1 METENRYLNS
11 QIEEYLENLIKSGQ
25 LKPGDRLPSE
35 RKIAQQF
42 NVSISPVRQATR
54 MFIQKG
60 ILVNEPRRGIF
71 VKRETLSRKQTNR
84 IGLLFCHTRANLL
97 KSPYYGPI
105 IHGID
110 EAANDLGKSI
120 VWQSLLDTDRK
131 TDTGNIYDMLD
142 IVDGLI
148 VIGLLHRT
156 YQDIEE
162 TLVTLDK
169 PVVVLDH
176 EAVSDD
182 LNSVVFDSRANTGKA
197 IDLLVS
203 LGHTRIV
210 YAGRG
215 SRVDP
220 KISAPG
226 NMWLAAYKNKMEE
239 RGLSVDTDLIVNGLF
254 YEDMELVRKLLSQA
268 DRPTALFCNGA
279 LLVPAIIDTAQQM
292 GLRVPEDLSVVTLD
306 DTPEIEERG
315 ITTVIIPL
323 EKMGQEGTRRLLEL
337 IGEKQDGKNEAKRIV
352 LPGQVVKRHTHAV
365 PHK

>member
-11 QIEEYLENLIKSGQ
+11 QIEEYLDNLIKSGQ

-35 RKIAQQF
+35 RKIALRF
-42 NVSISPVRQATR
+42 KTSISPVRQATR
-54 MFIQKG
+54 MFINKG

-71 VKRETLSRKQTNR
+71 VKRETISRTTTNR
-84 IGLLFCHTRANLL
+84 IGLLFCHSRSSLL

-105 IHGID
+105 IHGLD
-110 EAANDLGKSI
+110 EAASQQDKSV

-131 TDTGNIYDMLD
+131 ADTGNIYDTLD

-162 TLVTLDK
+162 TLTGLDK

-176 EAVSDD
+176 EAVSDE
-182 LNSVVFDSRANTGKA
+182 LNSVVFDSRANTAKA

-203 LGHTRIV
+203 LGHTRIA

-220 KISAPG
+220 QVSAPG
-226 NMWLAAYKNKMEE
+226 NMWLFTYKNKMEAH
-239 RGLSVDTDLIVNGLF
+239 GIPVDTNLILNGLF
-254 YEDMELVRKLLSQA
+254 YDDMEPVRKVLSGT

-279 LLVPAIIDTAQQM
+279 LLVPAIIDTAREM
-292 GLRVPEDLSVVTLD
+292 GLRVPEDLSVVTID
-306 DTPEIEERG
+306 ETPDTESLG
-315 ITTVIIPL
+315 VTTVKVPL
-323 EKMGQEGTRRLLEL
+323 EKMGQEGARRLLEL
-337 IGEKQDGKNEAKRIV
+337 IDEKQAGKNEAKRIV
-352 LPGQVVKRHTHAV
+352 LPGNVVERSSHAAL
-365 PHK
+365 H